1 MEKRNKIAQTQVLD
15 LRNSTNELLNNPV
28 EMNQDECNQN
38 KQEVTFHCIEFNLD
52 YCLISISS
60 ILIKAEI
67 LQDEVGAQEV
77 EPTEDHVELNQGERN
92 QEELQGIAIAE
103 EVSIDNFALIVI

>member
-1 MEKRNKIAQTQVLD
+1 MNATRTS
-15 LRNSTNELLNNPV
+15 RRLL
-28 EMNQDECNQN
+28 
-38 KQEVTFHCIEFNLD
+38 FISIEFNLD

-67 LQDEVGAQEV
+67 LQDEFGAQEV

-92 QEELQGIAIAE
+92 QEELQAIAIAE
-103 EVSIDNFALIVI
+103 EVSIDNFTLIVI

>member
-1 MEKRNKIAQTQVLD
+1 MNATRTSRRLLFIALSSILIIVSSQYH
-15 LRNSTNELLNNPV
+15 LN
-28 EMNQDECNQN
+28 
-38 KQEVTFHCIEFNLD
+38 I
-52 YCLISISS
+52 

-67 LQDEVGAQEV
+67 LQDEFGAQEV

-103 EVSIDNFALIVI
+103 EVSIDNFTLIVI